1 MRKEPDCIN
10 LKTIM
15 METPL
20 FFAVKNDH
28 MVCAEVLLRW
38 GANSEVLNLR

>member
-1 MRKEPDCIN
+1 MLEGPDSIN
-10 LKTIM
+10 CRTEMK
-15 METPL
+15 ETPL

-28 MVCAEVLLRW
+28 IDCTELLLRW